1 MQCVFFFF
9 FFFLHDA
16 ATFFLQHE
24 KEITGEASEKKIP
37 ISVLNCAIKRHEAEQ
52 EGGGER
58 GFGFFFFF
66 FFCNVLFAQIYT
78 RCCFQTRLLLTLLA
92 RLLKPPFGIARL
104 SYVDCL

>member
-66 FFCNVLFAQIYT
+66 FFVMFCLHRFIHAAVF
-78 RCCFQTRLLLTLLA
+78 RHD
-92 RLLKPPFGIARL
+92 
-104 SYVDCL
+104 SYSRFWLVF